1 MGSRSRKLFLALIL
15 TQVAHSVEEYLFG
28 LYEELLPARVISGYI
43 SSNLAVGFA
52 IANAALIAF
61 AFWCYLA
68 RVRRGHPSATGWA
81 WFWTI
86 LEAANGAAHLAYVAA
101 RGGYFPGAATAPF
114 LLVLAVLL
122 GMTLKKTQTSY
133 PRRPA

>member
-1 MGSRSRKLFLALIL
+1 MPHTIGARSQKLFLALIL
-15 TQVAHSVEEYLFG
+15 TQAVHSVEEYIFG
-28 LYEELLPARVISGYI
+28 LYEVLLPARVISGYL

-52 IANAALIAF
+52 LANTALIAL

-86 LEAANGAAHLAYVAA
+86 LEAANGTAHLAYVAA
-101 RGGYFPGAATAPF
+101 RGGYFPGAATAPV
-114 LLVLAVLL
+114 LLVLAVSL
-122 GMTLKKTQTSY
+122 GMSLGRA
-133 PRRPA
+133 RRPA

>member
-1 MGSRSRKLFLALIL
+1 
-15 TQVAHSVEEYLFG
+15 VAHSVEEYLFE
-28 LYEELLPARVISGYI
+28 LYEVLLPARLISGYI

-68 RVRRGHPSATGWA
+68 RVRRGHPAATGWA

-86 LEAANGAAHLAYVAA
+86 LEAANGTAHLVYAVA

-114 LLVLAVLL
+114 LLVLAVSL
-122 GMTLKKTQTSY
+122 GMTLGKTEAGG